1 MPERGGPGT
10 LTAVRRLSGLLVAG
24 LAVLALAGCGSSKPG
39 SGGSSDPT
47 VQALSY
53 FPTTSPFVITA
64 ATNPKAAAVKQLSQS
79 SPSYAFAATALF
91 AQLSKMGIDYNKD
104 IRPLFG
110 NPLVAGV
117 VSTAGFTGSGSS
129 ADFLLVWVTKSAGK
143 LSSLMG
149 KLHLTRSGTHDGAT
163 LYSAGNAGIAIS
175 GPTVFLARSPAVLD
189 AALDRHANHQGFDAT
204 AYAKATAGVPA
215 HGLVT
220 AFGDLTPVL
229 STAKAARARQV
240 PWVGAITGYSAS
252 MTAGQ
257 HKMTITY
264 HVATTGK
271 PLSVSQLPIAS
282 GTASPGLAGSLPIGL
297 GIRDPEQFITF
308 IADAIHRTSPA
319 KWGKYRRQAAA
330 LQKRSGVDIASL
342 GKMLTGQLNLDSDTR
357 TTMAR
362 AQVSNPSLVQ
372 SDLTKLVKARTA
384 KGAQVTSLGG
394 GFYRVRSDTS
404 DITVGVSGGQLLVGK
419 ATPAQL
425 RAFATAP
432 AANSSGGSG
441 SVTFR
446 IGLAQLLQTAV
457 KHPPSPIAM
466 QLLDMVGD
474 ITGSAEASTDGLTG
488 TVSVPFR

>member
-1 MPERGGPGT
+1 M
-10 LTAVRRLSGLLVAG
+10 AG
-24 LAVLALAGCGSSKPG
+24 LAVLALAGCGSSRPG
-39 SGGSSDPT
+39 SGASSSPT
-47 VQALSY
+47 VEALSY

-64 ATNPKAAAVKQLSQS
+64 ATNPRAAAVKQLSQS
-79 SPSYAFAATALF
+79 SPSYALAATALF
-91 AQLSKMGIDYNKD
+91 AQLAKMGIDYNTD
-104 IRPLFG
+104 VRPLFG
-110 NPLVAGV
+110 NPVVAGV
-117 VSTAGFTGSGSS
+117 VSSAGFTGSSSS

-143 LSSLMG
+143 LSSLIG

-163 LYSAGNAGIAIS
+163 LYSAGKAGLAVS
-175 GPTVFLARSPAVLD
+175 GPTVFVARSTAVLD
-189 AALDRHANHQGFDAT
+189 AALDRHANHQGFDAA

-215 HGLVT
+215 NGLVT

-229 STAKAARARQV
+229 SAAKAARARQV

-257 HKMTITY
+257 HQMTITY
-264 HVATTGK
+264 HVATSGK

-282 GTASPGLAGSLPIGL
+282 GTSSPGIAGSLPIGL
-297 GIRDPEQFITF
+297 GIRDPEQIISF

-319 KWGKYRRQAAA
+319 KWTKYRQQAAA
-330 LQKRSGVDIASL
+330 LEKRSGVQVGSL
-342 GKMLTGQLNLDSDTR
+342 GKMLTGQLNLESDTH

-362 AQVSNPSLVQ
+362 AQVSNPPLVQ
-372 SDLTKLVKARTA
+372 ADLTKLVKAHTA

-394 GFYRVRSDTS
+394 GFYRVRSDAS

-425 RAFATAP
+425 RAFAAAP
-432 AANSSGGSG
+432 ATSASGGSG

-446 IGLAQLLQTAV
+446 IGLARLLETLRR
-457 KHPPSPIAM
+457 PPSPMAM
-466 QLLDMVGD
+466 QLLSMVGD

-488 TVSVPFR
+488 TVSVPFK